1 MKTRL
6 SKTLI
11 VLAMAG
17 LLGSSAALAGNGPAA
32 GDCDGSGVCTN
43 QGTGNGDGNGGM
55 RLRAGPAER
64 MAGMANR
71 LGLTL
76 EQQIR
81 ALELFD
87 AQQLDR
93 ERMRSRMLEDYGEEI
108 CAQRELHRQEFRAL
122 LTEEQL
128 ALHDE
133 QMLNRA
139 RRNARSGNGPGGFE
153 CPQDPDGN

>member
-1 MKTRL
+1 MKTRF
-6 SKTLI
+6 SKTLL

-17 LLGSSAALAGNGPAA
+17 LLGSGAALAGNGPGS
-32 GDCDGSGVCTN
+32 GDCDGSGVCT
-43 QGTGNGDGNGGM
+43 GEENGDGNGGGVQ
-55 RLRAGPAER
+55 RRGGPAER

-87 AQQLDR
+87 AQRLDR
-93 ERMRSRMLEDYGEEI
+93 ERMRSRMFEDYGEEI

-122 LTEEQL
+122 LTDEQL
-128 ALHDE
+128 ALHD
-133 QMLNRA
+133 QMQT
-139 RRNARSGNGPGGFE
+139 RRERRGGGPGGFE
-153 CPQDPDGN
+153 CPADESGD